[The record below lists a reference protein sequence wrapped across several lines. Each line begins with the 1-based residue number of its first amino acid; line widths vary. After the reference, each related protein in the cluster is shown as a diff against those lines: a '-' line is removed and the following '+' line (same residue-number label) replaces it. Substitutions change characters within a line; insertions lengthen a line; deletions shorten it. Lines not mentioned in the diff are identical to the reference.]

1 LNQEVI
7 AELSAELNSKSDGD
21 RAAAAKER
29 WAQANILAEDLRS
42 KMTTF
47 MTAAEIDE
55 AIKEGRR

>member
-7 AELSAELNSKSDGD
+7 AELSAGLNSKSDED

-29 WAQANILAEDLRS
+29 WAQANVLVKNLRS